1 MMHHCHIDDRMKIGM
16 VAFYNVEPYASV
28 DLFLKVT
35 QLSRKNMS
43 MVVCSPR
50 TSNLQGIVSTF
61 HYDHRDNIQVTRQ
74 N

>member
-1 MMHHCHIDDRMKIGM
+1 MHHCHIDDRMQIGM
-16 VAFYNVEPYASV
+16 VASYNVEPYASV
-28 DLFLKVT
+28 DLFLNVT

-50 TSNLQGIVSTF
+50 TSNLRGIVSTF
-61 HYDHRDNIQVTRQ
+61 HYDHRDAIQVTRQ